1 MFDVCLLHF
10 LYVVFTAASVTSW
23 ALVQRR
29 PTRECMCVHARVC
42 SCAWSRNLEIR
53 WSRPDLGCYAKK
65 GGGGCDCLWLQQEK
79 QCHSVSHSFILYKI
93 FAAMYKVL
101 LYVYSSQIPSTEITC
116 ITNLDGKFR
125 QFSLEDRLLFLVA
138 LCSWR
143 RFVVLHGII
152 MLIGCVISNGTR
164 HTDMAVTS
172 YWCSLFLTYTHVTMI
187 KAVLP
192 NL

>member
-1 MFDVCLLHF
+1 
-10 LYVVFTAASVTSW
+10 
-23 ALVQRR
+23 
-29 PTRECMCVHARVC
+29 
-42 SCAWSRNLEIR
+42 
-53 WSRPDLGCYAKK
+53 
-65 GGGGCDCLWLQQEK
+65 
-79 QCHSVSHSFILYKI
+79 
-93 FAAMYKVL
+93 MYKVL

-172 YWCSLFLTYTHVTMI
+172 CWCSLFLTYTHVTMI